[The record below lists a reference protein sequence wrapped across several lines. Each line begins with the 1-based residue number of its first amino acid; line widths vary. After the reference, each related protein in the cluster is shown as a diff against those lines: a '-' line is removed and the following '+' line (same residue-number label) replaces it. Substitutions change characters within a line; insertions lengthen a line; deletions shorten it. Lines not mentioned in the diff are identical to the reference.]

1 MLTWPA
7 TIKRDGDT
15 FVVLFPDVPH
25 AHTNGNSREDALG
38 HAPDALLA
46 GLSMLMEK
54 NLDIPVPSASR
65 ARGTVQVGLPSV
77 ISSAKVEL
85 HSALRSRGVRKAE
98 LGRRMG
104 IHKQQVER
112 LMDLDHSSRIEQ
124 LEAAFA
130 ALGMRLTVDIRQAAA

>member
-1 MLTWPA
+1 MLIYPA

-25 AHTNGNSREDALG
+25 THTNGDSREDALR
-38 HAPDALLA
+38 HAPDALLT
-46 GLSMLMEK
+46 GLSMLIEK
-54 NLDIPVPSASR
+54 NLDIPAPGVSR
-65 ARGTVQVGLPSV
+65 AKDTVWVGLPSV

-85 HSALRSRGVRKAE
+85 YSALRSRGVRKAE
-98 LGRRMG
+98 LARRMG

-112 LMDLDHSSRIEQ
+112 LMDLAHSSRIEQ